1 MLCVFTIVILVC
13 LSTDSG
19 AMATV
24 VPAYSIYE
32 EAMDYL
38 NTVDSEEIIDML
50 MKILDE
56 RLKKEASDE
65 AVKLNK
71 EVAKGKEAKPKP
83 SHSQE

>member
-56 RLKKEASDE
+56 RLKKEASEE
-65 AVKLNK
+65 AVNKLNK

-83 SHSQE
+83 SHS